1 MAVFLG
7 RTMAGTIPA
16 VAYSMEVRLDGCTVR
31 ATTKESRYSQEFT
44 GNLFE
49 KEEANMADKNTIFVL
64 SREDVIGCAKEMNIP
79 EEAITD
85 DVLAQVKK
93 GVEWGLECWS
103 EVVKEA
109 INMALKS

>member
-1 MAVFLG
+1 VENGNDTVFILN
-7 RTMAGTIPA
+7 
-16 VAYSMEVRLDGCTVR
+16 
-31 ATTKESRYSQEFT
+31 K
-44 GNLFE
+44 
-49 KEEANMADKNTIFVL
+49 
-64 SREDVIGCAKEMNIP
+64 EDVIECAREMDIP
-79 EEAITD
+79 AEAITD

>member
-1 MAVFLG
+1 
-7 RTMAGTIPA
+7 
-16 VAYSMEVRLDGCTVR
+16 
-31 ATTKESRYSQEFT
+31 
-44 GNLFE
+44 
-49 KEEANMADKNTIFVL
+49 MADQNTIFIL
-64 SREDVIGCAKEMNIP
+64 SREDVIECASEMGIL

-109 INMALKS
+109 ISMALKG